1 MADCC
6 SVVLFLCYFL
16 CVHSELI
23 RALTPNCQFFP
34 PQIQGKIAE
43 AVEES
48 VVPIY
53 LASAF
58 IFLLLAAAV
67 AISPFFFNSQLGWF
81 ETVKQYLDEAADLCS
96 IFFFVCMLAVCRTV
110 QFFFDGL
117 ISDAKFASAN
127 AGARS
132 VVEAMV
138 DGAVQRSSIVL
149 TSCCSLAC
157 LVTVPLIA
165 SLSFTDNTA
174 VHFFKNNMDEVAD
187 VSSILSVALF
197 LHFRARVRA
206 FDAQYF
212 DCVETGKKR

>member
-1 MADCC
+1 M
-6 SVVLFLCYFL
+6 
-16 CVHSELI
+16 HSELI

-96 IFFFVCMLAVCRTV
+96 IFCFVCMLAVCRTV

-117 ISDAKFASAN
+117 LNSKAYSLQQPSSSA
-127 AGARS
+127 
-132 VVEAMV
+132 
-138 DGAVQRSSIVL
+138 
-149 TSCCSLAC
+149 
-157 LVTVPLIA
+157 LVTTVL
-165 SLSFTDNTA
+165 
-174 VHFFKNNMDEVAD
+174 
-187 VSSILSVALF
+187 
-197 LHFRARVRA
+197 
-206 FDAQYF
+206 
-212 DCVETGKKR
+212 